1 MTRFAGTLF
10 DFARSTRN
18 GRRKAPEGI
27 STSDLILSAYLGTN
41 ADVFERIV
49 QLHVPRGARVADV
62 TFGQGVFWRNI
73 PPKNYK
79 LVPSDI
85 QSGVD
90 CRSLPYPDGSFNCAV
105 LDPPYMEGL
114 FRKSTNDKLTI
125 SRCVAGEV
133 RSS

>member
-1 MTRFAGTLF
+1 MTRSPGTLF
-10 DFARSTRN
+10 DLERSTRN

-27 STSDLILSAYLGTN
+27 TTSDLIFSAHLGTN
-41 ADVFERIV
+41 ADIFERIV

-79 LVPSDI
+79 LVASDI

-90 CRSLPYPDGSFNCAV
+90 CRSLPYPDASFGCVV

-114 FRKSTNDKLTI
+114 FRKSTNHKLTI
-125 SRCVAGEV
+125 S
-133 RSS
+133 